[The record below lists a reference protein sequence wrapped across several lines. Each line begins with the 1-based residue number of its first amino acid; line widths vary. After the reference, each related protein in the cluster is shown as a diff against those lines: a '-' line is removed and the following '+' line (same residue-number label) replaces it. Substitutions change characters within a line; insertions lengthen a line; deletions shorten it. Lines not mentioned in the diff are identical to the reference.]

1 MFLSLAIINV
11 QSFYYTVRHEQKFC
25 RKGARR
31 SVDTLTKLG
40 ILADAAKY
48 DAACTSSGVTRG
60 PKSGMVGST
69 QGAGLCHTFTPDGRC
84 VTLLK
89 VLMSNACSYDCAY
102 CVNRRQASVERATFT
117 PRELAE
123 LTVDFYRRNYIEG
136 LFLSSGVLGTPDA
149 TTERMIEC
157 LRVLREDLR
166 FNGYVHAKVIPGTA
180 SELVDALGRLADR
193 LSVNLELPSSGSLA
207 KLCPDKDARGI
218 AAPMAQIR
226 RTRDDEER
234 LIASGASKKSAKRL
248 EQKAKPALSTGLAS
262 EQKLQQASQADI
274 MPLNGV
280 GNQLT
285 LRARSRVASGRRS
298 FAPAGQSTQ
307 LIVGATKEDDNHILQ
322 LSQTLYE
329 RYDLK
334 RVFFSAYMPMV
345 DDERLPEQNTPVPL
359 RREHRLY
366 QADWLM
372 RYYAFS
378 PDELA
383 TPSAPWLDL
392 DVDPKL
398 AWALKNIDRFP
409 VEVMD
414 APIELLLR
422 VPGIGPLGARRIMVA
437 RKAGSLTFDDLSRM
451 RITLKRARHFLT
463 CSGKR
468 DSKSPLDAELIR
480 ERVVRDAKQSAY
492 NRTRRQAEGQLSL
505 F

>member
-1 MFLSLAIINV
+1 M
-11 QSFYYTVRHEQKFC
+11 
-25 RKGARR
+25 
-31 SVDTLTKLG
+31 DTLTKLG

-48 DAACTSSGVTRG
+48 DAACTSSGVDRG
-60 PKSGMVGST
+60 PQAGKVGFA
-69 QGAGLCHTFTPDGRC
+69 QGGGLCHSFTPDGRC

-89 VLMSNACSYDCAY
+89 VLMSNACTYDCAY
-102 CVNRRQASVERATFT
+102 CVNRRQASVPRATFT

-157 LRVLREDLR
+157 LRLLRDEYR
-166 FNGYVHAKVIPGTA
+166 FNGYIHAKVIPGT
-180 SELVDALGRLADR
+180 SDELVDAFGRLADR
-193 LSVNLELPSSGSLA
+193 LSVNLELPSSASLTE
-207 KLCPDKDARGI
+207 LCPEKNARGI
-218 AAPMAQIR
+218 SHPMAQIR
-226 RTRDDEER
+226 RTRELEEQMLKEGR
-234 LIASGASKKSAKRL
+234 KKGNSNKLEGSLAAEPLVSAL
-248 EQKAKPALSTGLAS
+248 VTNPQPQTEALSAFAPLTAIEGSSRLTSA
-262 EQKLQQASQADI
+262 QQLRRAEATDT
-274 MPLNGV
+274 MPLRAV
-280 GNQLT
+280 GMQMT
-285 LRARSRVASGRRS
+285 LRPRSTVASGRRR
-298 FAPAGQSTQ
+298 FVPAGQSTQ
-307 LIVGATKEDDNHILQ
+307 LIVGATPEDDNHILQ
-322 LSQTLYE
+322 LSNALYQ
-329 RYDLK
+329 RFDLK

-345 DDERLPEQNTPVPL
+345 DDARLPEQGAPVPL

-383 TPSAPWLDL
+383 TPEEPWLDL

-398 AWALKNIDRFP
+398 AWALRHIDRFP

-422 VPGIGPLGARRIMVA
+422 VPGVGPVGARRIMAA
-437 RKAGSLTFDDLSRM
+437 RKAGPVTFEDLARL

-463 CSGKR
+463 CGGKH
-468 DSKSPLDAELIR
+468 DPKSPLDAQLIR
-480 ERVVRDAKQSAY
+480 EKVVSDAKQSAY
-492 NRTRRQAEGQLSL
+492 NHTRRQAEGQLSL